1 MSFVCSA
8 LRFFKSHTYLISG
21 ISGAVTFIASLWRIW
36 KSKKTQRGK
45 KRDFR
50 FKFHMDYSARDK

>member
-1 MSFVCSA
+1 MSFVWSA

-36 KSKKTQRGK
+36 KSKKTQRE
-45 KRDFR
+45 
-50 FKFHMDYSARDK
+50 